1 MLDLF
6 VTVTLEVGAGVRQSL
21 VAYAATNPNVRVMD
35 GRFMEIR
42 QAMGTPKGRTAGAR
56 YLAAFVEDV
65 KASGF
70 VAEAIKRS
78 NQSAAVAP
86 PATK

>member
-1 MLDLF
+1 
-6 VTVTLEVGAGVRQSL
+6 
-21 VAYAATNPNVRVMD
+21 MD
-35 GRFMEIR
+35 GHFMEIQ
-42 QAMGTPKGRTAGAR
+42 QAMGTPKGRLAGAG
-56 YLAAFVEDV
+56 YLRAYVEDV

-86 PATK
+86 PAGK